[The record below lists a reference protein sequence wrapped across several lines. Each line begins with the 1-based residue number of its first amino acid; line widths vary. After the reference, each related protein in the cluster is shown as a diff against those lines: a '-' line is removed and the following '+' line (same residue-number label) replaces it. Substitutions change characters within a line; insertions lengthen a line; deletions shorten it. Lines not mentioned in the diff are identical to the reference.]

1 MPRSDEMKQLI
12 LIRHAKSSW
21 KDPNLED
28 RRRPLNKRGTKDA
41 PRMGARLARRGIVP
55 DAIISSPAAR
65 AFETAQIIAKKL
77 GYRRKKIVVDERVY
91 GASVADLLDVIRGV
105 DDAAVQ
111 LMVFGHNPEL
121 TELANRLGTRAIDN
135 IPTCGVLELGFATDT
150 WQEVGDVAGK
160 ELLFEY
166 PKNET

>member
-1 MPRSDEMKQLI
+1 
-12 LIRHAKSSW
+12 
-21 KDPNLED
+21 
-28 RRRPLNKRGTKDA
+28 
-41 PRMGARLARRGIVP
+41 MGARLARRGIVP